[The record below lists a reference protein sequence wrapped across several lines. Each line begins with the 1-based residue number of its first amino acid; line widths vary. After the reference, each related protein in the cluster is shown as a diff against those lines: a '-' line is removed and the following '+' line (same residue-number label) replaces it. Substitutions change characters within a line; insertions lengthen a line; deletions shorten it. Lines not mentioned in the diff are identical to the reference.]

1 MILSSASGSKFSFYL
16 KYTIDGEILHNNCKS
31 VIDKYGNVVSFQQGL
46 PILKCVEHLAE
57 DCSLRIIPES
67 SLHFQVL

>member
-1 MILSSASGSKFSFYL
+1 MILSSASGSKLSFYL

-46 PILKCVEHLAE
+46 PFLKCVEYQIDWNYLYIFK
-57 DCSLRIIPES
+57 CYKKKR
-67 SLHFQVL
+67 